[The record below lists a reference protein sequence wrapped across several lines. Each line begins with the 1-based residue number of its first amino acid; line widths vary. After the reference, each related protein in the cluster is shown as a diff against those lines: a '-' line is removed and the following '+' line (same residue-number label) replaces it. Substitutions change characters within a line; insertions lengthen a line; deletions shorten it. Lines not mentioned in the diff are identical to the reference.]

1 MFRTFKTIRK
11 VFIYGSGTTGKKVI
25 KMLNSNIEVMG
36 FIDSFADSKNKS
48 VMGINVFPPS
58 RLKEND
64 FEFIIIASMYQ
75 REILEEIDK
84 QKVNLEKVVIC
95 TLT

>member
-1 MFRTFKTIRK
+1 MFRNFKTIRK
-11 VFIYGSGTTGKKVI
+11 VFIYGTGTTGKKVI
-25 KMLNSNIEVMG
+25 KLLNSNIEVVG
-36 FIDSFADSKNKS
+36 FIDSFADSENES
-48 VMGINVFPPS
+48 VMDIKVFPPC

-64 FEFIIIASMYQ
+64 FEFVIIASMYQ
-75 REILEEIDK
+75 REILEEIDE

>member
-11 VFIYGSGTTGKKVI
+11 VFIYGSGATGKKVI
-25 KMLNSNIEVMG
+25 KMLNTNVEVMG
-36 FIDSFADSKNKS
+36 FIDSFADSKNES
-48 VMGINVFPPS
+48 VMGIKVFPPN

-64 FEFIIIASMYQ
+64 FEFVIIASMFQ

-84 QKVNLEKVVIC
+84 QKVNLEKVVIFP
-95 TLT
+95 LI